1 MMSNEKHSTSYMK
14 TFHHFYSCFSEKVDN
29 IQVFNFFKT
38 HSQISNKERI
48 PNLLIS
54 NPQTQ
59 KSGRTFWKS
68 AMSVYVWSHP
78 SAN

>member
-1 MMSNEKHSTSYMK
+1 MSNEKHSTSYMK

-59 KSGRTFWKS
+59 KSGRTFLEKCHVCICMVS
-68 AMSVYVWSHP
+68 S